1 MDSLPDTGVLAEL
14 VVLMERFSLVGD
26 ITLFDGFRE
35 KTQIEFC
42 NLTKE
47 NKRETLGNYN
57 QNKM

>member
-26 ITLFDGFRE
+26 ITLIDGCRE
-35 KTQIEFC
+35 KIQIEFC

-47 NKRETLGNYN
+47 NKRET
-57 QNKM
+57 